1 MSPST
6 VALLVGAL
14 GLAAVDAHPL
24 AWVALGLV
32 WIASLTD

>member
-1 MSPST
+1 MSAPT
-6 VALLVGAL
+6 VALLIGAL

-24 AWVALGLV
+24 AWIALGLV

>member
-6 VALLVGAL
+6 VALLIGAAA
-14 GLAAVDAHPL
+14 LAAVDAHPL